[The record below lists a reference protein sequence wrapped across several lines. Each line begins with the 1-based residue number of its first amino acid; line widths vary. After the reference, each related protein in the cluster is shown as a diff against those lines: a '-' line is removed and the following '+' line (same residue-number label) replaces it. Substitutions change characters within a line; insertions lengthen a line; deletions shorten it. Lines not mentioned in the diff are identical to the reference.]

1 LAGSGAIFREEA
13 LDPSQ
18 DGGVYDRDAP
28 LHGQNDKKMVE
39 MADFEERGILTR
51 EFCARTS

>member
-1 LAGSGAIFREEA
+1 MEA

-18 DGGVYDRDAP
+18 NGGVYDRDAP
-28 LHGQNDKKMVE
+28 PHGQNDKKMVE
-39 MADFEERGILTR
+39 MAAFEERGILTR